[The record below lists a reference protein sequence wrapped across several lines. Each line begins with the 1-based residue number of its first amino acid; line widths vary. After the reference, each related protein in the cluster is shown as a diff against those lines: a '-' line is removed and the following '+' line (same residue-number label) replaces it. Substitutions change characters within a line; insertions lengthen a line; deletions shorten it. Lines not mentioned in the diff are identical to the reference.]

1 MTVTAGDSDEK
12 AVTLE
17 RFNPSWP
24 ELFVDPYPIFTK
36 YREVEPVH
44 WGYATNPQ
52 LPGSWYTFR
61 FDECEA
67 ALADQRLKSD
77 PASVGM
83 ADVVPPAFEPVAHV
97 FLEWL
102 GALDAPKHSRIRSV
116 MSKAF
121 TPRRVAAFRPR
132 MEAIAEE
139 LIQTATERGGPFD
152 IVTSFAFPLPMQ
164 IIGDML
170 GVPQADHVQFREL
183 STIFAG
189 AIDDPGNEASA
200 KAGSEAALEM
210 LDYFRRQVALRQT
223 DPSDDLLNAMMVA
236 ANDEGQVMTEFEVLA
251 TAIEL
256 IVAGHETTVNTVTK
270 ATLGLIES
278 GTYGELASDPS
289 AITSKVIE
297 EILRWVSP
305 LQRQR
310 NRWVTEPMEL
320 GGQELEVG
328 QSVVVLL
335 GAANHDPG
343 RFPNPDAFDFN
354 RPVVRHLTFGHGPH
368 FCLGAPLARLEVG
381 IGLRGLMLHA
391 PDLQL
396 APLDVEWRR
405 NGLIPGPSSL
415 FVERSGN

>member
-17 RFNPSWP
+17 RFDPSWP

-67 ALADQRLKSD
+67 ALADQRLRSD

-139 LIQTATERGGPFD
+139 LIQTATERGGPVRHRD
-152 IVTSFAFPLPMQ
+152 VLCLSPSH
-164 IIGDML
+164 
-170 GVPQADHVQFREL
+170 ADHRRH
-183 STIFAG
+183 AG
-189 AIDDPGNEASA
+189 RA
-200 KAGSEAALEM
+200 
-210 LDYFRRQVALRQT
+210 
-223 DPSDDLLNAMMVA
+223 
-236 ANDEGQVMTEFEVLA
+236 
-251 TAIEL
+251 
-256 IVAGHETTVNTVTK
+256 
-270 ATLGLIES
+270 
-278 GTYGELASDPS
+278 
-289 AITSKVIE
+289 
-297 EILRWVSP
+297 
-305 LQRQR
+305 
-310 NRWVTEPMEL
+310 
-320 GGQELEVG
+320 
-328 QSVVVLL
+328 
-335 GAANHDPG
+335 PG
-343 RFPNPDAFDFN
+343 RPRAISRTVD
-354 RPVVRHLTFGHGPH
+354 HL
-368 FCLGAPLARLEVG
+368 
-381 IGLRGLMLHA
+381 
-391 PDLQL
+391 
-396 APLDVEWRR
+396 RR
-405 NGLIPGPSSL
+405 CH
-415 FVERSGN
+415 